1 MQKRFGMP
9 NPTSDDEPV
18 QVVRLSRSG
27 GCVDRDESYMRQLR
41 QAQIRNYFFG
51 GPKNTLS
58 PFTIGAEFDSFKMLR
73 FMEAKSDA
81 MNESFLPGDEGLLG
95 SSSSSNA
102 IFEVVSPSIAMHNAL
117 LTIKHAPSNA
127 SQEAIRDAPVVGY
140 LYVADLDEQK
150 KRLRILSP
158 VGGRLPSG
166 AIVWGNWDGA
176 LAVGMAGLL
185 GG

>member
-1 MQKRFGMP
+1 MQKRFGTP
-9 NPTSDDEPV
+9 NSTSGDESI

-58 PFTIGAEFDSFKMLR
+58 PFTIGAEFEAFKMLR
-73 FMEAKSDA
+73 FVEAKSDA
-81 MNESFLPGDEGLLG
+81 MNESLLPGDEGLLG
-95 SSSSSNA
+95 NSSSSA

-117 LTIKHAPSNA
+117 LTIKHASSNA

-140 LYVADLDEQK
+140 LYVADVDEQK

-158 VGGRLPSG
+158 MGGRLPSG
-166 AIVWGNWDGA
+166 AIVWGNWDGV